1 MLNTYPLAKDLQVL
15 VEIVHSGSFSA
26 AAATLGQTPAF
37 VTKRIQILESTL
49 GTTLLS
55 RSARGVA
62 LTESGQRCY
71 EHAQA
76 ILAGYQHLVD
86 DVTQLKTR
94 PAGMIRIG
102 CSFGFGRSYIAPAI
116 TELMH
121 SYPELQVHFE
131 LYDRQIDLAQDNI
144 DLDIR
149 INDEIPDYYIA
160 HLLTKNKRILCAAPP
175 YLQKYGEPT
184 TGRTSIRSRPR
195 PS

>member
-49 GTTLLS
+49 GATLLS

-102 CSFGFGRSYIAPAI
+102 CSFGFGRSYIAP
-116 TELMH
+116 
-121 SYPELQVHFE
+121 
-131 LYDRQIDLAQDNI
+131 
-144 DLDIR
+144 
-149 INDEIPDYYIA
+149 
-160 HLLTKNKRILCAAPP
+160 
-175 YLQKYGEPT
+175 
-184 TGRTSIRSRPR
+184 
-195 PS
+195 